1 MESMVF
7 QSPKKHRI
15 IAIKNLLLENN
26 IPVTSIKIHIYVTWS
41 LYNKA
46 GSGITEERE
55 RRDELNIPIEDFD
68 DKLNDAQTF
77 ELYTDEENE
86 DKAINLIE
94 DCEEETF
101 FDDCIFK
108 TNNYDEAFEIYLLL
122 NKNNIVCD
130 DIIPSEEEYLL
141 FIDPENK
148 EEAIKLIEHKDDD
161 KERPREFQDTKQKPN
176 PNEIFAQEYHEN
188 NIFKYI
194 IPLVVILCILLLRVD
209 NKFVFEI
216 LIKKIDVIIREIIN
230 NIPQPNS

>member
-7 QSPKKHRI
+7 ESPKKHRI
-15 IAIKNLLLENN
+15 IAIKNLLLKNN
-26 IPVTSIKIHIYVTWS
+26 IPVTSIKIHIKLRGRFS
-41 LYNKA
+41 DKI
-46 GSGITEERE
+46 SGENSENND

-77 ELYTDEENE
+77 ELYTDEEHE
-86 DKAINLIE
+86 DKALNLIE

-122 NKNNIVCD
+122 NKNNIACD
-130 DIIPSEEEYLL
+130 DIIPSAEEYLL

-148 EEAIKLIEHKDDD
+148 EEAIELIEHKDDD
-161 KERPREFQDTKQKPN
+161 KERPREFQEKRPK

-194 IPLVVILCILLLRVD
+194 IPLIIIICIMLFRID

-230 NIPQPNS
+230 NLKL